1 MYGNI
6 PRMDV
11 EAAFEEIASR
21 LLREP
26 DVEAGTGFGN
36 RPGLTAGSRIFV
48 ILRDDE
54 LVLKLP
60 GDRCTEL
67 VARGY
72 GRPFETGGREM
83 REWIAVDSSHQAE
96 WPTLTD
102 EALAFVGPGSNPQ

>member
-1 MYGNI
+1 MEV
-6 PRMDV
+6 D
-11 EAAFEEIASR
+11 AAFESIASR

-26 DVEAGTGFGN
+26 DVESGTGFGN
-36 RPGLTAGSRIFV
+36 RPGLRAGNKIFA

-67 VARGY
+67 VTRGY
-72 GRPFETGGREM
+72 GHPFETGGREM
-83 REWIAVDSSHQAE
+83 SEWIAVDSAHQSE
-96 WPTLTD
+96 WATLAD